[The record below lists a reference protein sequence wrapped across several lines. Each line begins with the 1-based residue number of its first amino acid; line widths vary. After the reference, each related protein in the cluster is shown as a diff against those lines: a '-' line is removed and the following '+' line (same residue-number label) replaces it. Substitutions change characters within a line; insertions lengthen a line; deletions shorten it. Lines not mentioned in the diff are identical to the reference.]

1 VDINAIV
8 IIECTTRGIGKDG
21 NLLKSF
27 KEDLRRFKS
36 LTTNNVVVMGSTT
49 FIKDLKG
56 VPLKNRI
63 NIVLTSKL
71 DNKQVID
78 NVIYLNML
86 PLQVLEYIANNYS
99 DKQVFII
106 GGESIYKQFLL
117 YVNTLYVTEYVDDN
131 LAPDTFFPVIQ
142 DNEWLLNN
150 KEEINILTFKMYK
163 RIK

>member
-1 VDINAIV
+1 MDINAIV
-8 IIECTTRGIGKDG
+8 IIESTTRGIGKDG
-21 NLLKSF
+21 NLLRSF

-71 DNKQVID
+71 EDKQVVN
-78 NVIYLNML
+78 NVVYLNML
-86 PLQVLEYIANNYS
+86 PLQVLDYIANNYS
-99 DKQVFII
+99 NKQVFII
-106 GGESIYKQFLL
+106 GGESIYKQFLP
-117 YVNTLYVTEYVDDN
+117 YVSTLYVTEYIDNN
-131 LAPDTFFPVIQ
+131 LAPDTFFPVIK
-142 DNEWLLNN
+142 DNEWLLSS
-150 KEEINILTFKMYK
+150 KEEIDILTFKMYK